1 MKKIIF
7 FGDSN
12 TYGYEP
18 SEVMPGRYP
27 AEVRWVDRLAGR
39 LGKEWQIISNGL
51 NGRKIPDVRYTYQ
64 QEPVLRMIEEAGE
77 DGILAVMLGT
87 NDLVLTYTAD
97 AEVPIAKMN
106 RFLAFVTKHMD
117 PERLLIIAPVY
128 IGSSNEKIPFLSDW
142 YKESIRMNESFR
154 ILSAK
159 YGNRFVDAGKWGIE
173 LAYDF
178 LHLSPLG
185 HRQFAEHMLRY
196 CLNNL

>member
-1 MKKIIF
+1 MRKIIF

-27 AEVRWVDRLAGR
+27 AEVRWVDRLAGQ
-39 LGKEWQIISNGL
+39 LGEEWQVISNGL

-64 QEPVLRMIEEAGE
+64 QEPVLRMIKEAG
-77 DGILAVMLGT
+77 DTGIFAVMLGT

-106 RFLAFVTKHMD
+106 RFLAFVTEHMD

-128 IGSSNEKIPFLSDW
+128 VGSSDVNIPFLSDW
-142 YKESIRMNESFR
+142 YKESIRMNEGFR
-154 ILSAK
+154 TLSAK

-178 LHLSPLG
+178 VHLSPSG
-185 HRQFAEHMLRY
+185 HRLFADQLLMY
-196 CLNNL
+196 CLDHF

>member
-1 MKKIIF
+1 MRKIVF

-27 AEVRWVDRLAGR
+27 AEVRWVDRFAGQ
-39 LGKEWQIISNGL
+39 LGKEWQVISNGL
-51 NGRKIPDVRYTYQ
+51 NGRKIPDVRHTYQ
-64 QEPVLRMIEEAGE
+64 QEPVLRMIKEAGE
-77 DGILAVMLGT
+77 AGILAVMLGT

-106 RFLAFVTKHMD
+106 RFLAFVTEHMD

-128 IGSSNEKIPFLSDW
+128 IGSSNAGIQFLSDW
-142 YKESIRMNESFR
+142 YKESIKMNEGFR
-154 ILSAK
+154 TLSAK

-173 LAYDF
+173 LAYDYVHF
-178 LHLSPLG
+178 SSSGHL
-185 HRQFAEHMLRY
+185 QFAEHILTY
-196 CLNNL
+196 CLNSF

>member
-27 AEVRWVDRLAGR
+27 AEVRWVNRLAGR